1 MSHTALFHLLAGK
14 SGEGSESLWLPLW
27 VHAHDTAE
35 MMKRLVNKRLSEAAR
50 NAIGLDADELCRVA
64 WFLGAVHDIGKATV
78 LFQDK
83 ITYQLSDVR
92 SRLESA
98 GVELRKSP
106 YPDKS
111 HHALAGEAI
120 ALEFGCPR
128 GLASI
133 IGAHH
138 GRPQA
143 VGVVEEQIAYSKNYW
158 TPGQKDLWQEVWK
171 DFWQWALEGA
181 GYVSMEE
188 LPELEVP
195 AELLLTGLLTMA
207 DWIASNTHYFPLL
220 TVEELGDETLW
231 PKRANDAWKRLNLT
245 WPWESLCQTMDEVF
259 FTERFGFSPNALQT
273 AAMEVINAA
282 EAPGLLII
290 EAQMGV
296 GKTEAALAAA
306 EVFAARFQCGGLFFG
321 LPTQAT
327 ANGIFDRLSAWAGSQ
342 SEDLRHAI
350 RLAHGAAEMNENYRA
365 LLEGT
370 ARTADDDPE
379 AGLEAHPWFEG
390 RKVAL
395 LADFVI
401 GTVDQLL
408 MAALKQKHVMLRQL
422 GLAGKVVVDECHAY
436 DAYMS
441 RYLDRALEWLGRW
454 RVPVILLSAT
464 LPAGKRAELAQA
476 YLGGT
481 APAGD
486 WQTCRAYPLLT
497 WASQGEVRQTVVTET
512 AAPRFV
518 RLERGVVDDLP
529 KRLKVALREGGCAGV
544 IVNTVRRAQELAET
558 LRMNF
563 PEAEGWRVVLFHSQF
578 IQADR
583 AELEK
588 ELEERV
594 GKASTPATRNRLMIV
609 GTQVMEQSLDIDFD
623 FLATELCPMD
633 LLLQRVGRLHRHSR
647 ERPEPLREAVC
658 LVLDTGDETF
668 DPGSVAVYGEWLL
681 WRTRRLL
688 PDAITLPSDLPRLVH
703 DTYGWEQNDPLAAE
717 RNEPAYE
724 AYRKHQ
730 GDQRHKAT
738 NFVIKCPDDTFGDT
752 LNGFLKN
759 SAVRTD
765 ATARAAVRDGD
776 PSIDVLVMVR
786 HKDCTLHF
794 LPWQE
799 AGRAV
804 AMDVPPAREECRA
817 ILCQSLRLP
826 ASFSKC
832 WTIDAVIR
840 ELEER
845 NAALKTWQEAPLLK
859 GELILELDESL
870 TTKLAGSI
878 LQYSQATGLQ
888 YCKEESDERPGV

>member
-83 ITYQLSDVR
+83 ITYQLPDVR
-92 SRLESA
+92 SRLESTV
-98 GVELRKSP
+98 VELRKSP

-120 ALEFGCPR
+120 ALKLGCPQ

-138 GRPQA
+138 GRPQVYGA
-143 VGVVEEQIAYSKNYW
+143 VEEQIAYPKNYW
-158 TPGQKDLWQEVWK
+158 AQGQKDFWQEVWQ

-181 GYVSMEE
+181 GYASAEE

-195 AELLLTGLLTMA
+195 AELLLTGLLTTA
-207 DWIASNTHYFPLL
+207 DWIASNTVYFPLL
-220 TVEELGDETLW
+220 AVEELGDETLW

-245 WPWESLCQTMDEVF
+245 WPWESLCQTMDEAF

-273 AAMEVINAA
+273 AVLEVANAA
-282 EAPGLLII
+282 EAPGLLIV

-422 GLAGKVVVDECHAY
+422 GLAGKVVIVDECHAY

-464 LPAGKRAELAQA
+464 LPAGKRAELVQA
-476 YLGGT
+476 YLGGS
-481 APAGD
+481 AQVGD

-497 WASQGEVRQTVVTET
+497 WAAQGEVRQTVVTET
-512 AAPRFV
+512 AAPHSV
-518 RLERGVVDDLP
+518 RLERSVVDDLP
-529 KRLKVALREGGCAGV
+529 QRLKVALREGGCAGV
-544 IVNTVRRAQELAET
+544 IVNTVRRAQALFET
-558 LRMNF
+558 LHADL
-563 PEAEGWRVVLFHSQF
+563 PEYEIVLFHSQF
-578 IQADR
+578 IQVDR
-583 AELEK
+583 AELERK
-588 ELEERV
+588 LVARV
-594 GKASTPATRNRLMIV
+594 GKASTPEDRDRLVVV

-633 LLLQRVGRLHRHSR
+633 LLLQRVGRLHRHPR
-647 ERPEPLREAVC
+647 VRPEPLREAMC
-658 LVLDTGDETF
+658 LVLDTGEEAF

-688 PDAITLPSDLPRLVH
+688 PDRLTLPADLPRLVH
-703 DTYGWEQNDPLAAE
+703 DAYGWEQNDPLAAE
-717 RNEPAYE
+717 RNKPAYE
-724 AYRKHQ
+724 AYCNRQ
-730 GDQRHKAT
+730 ANQRDGAG
-738 NFVIKCPDDTFGDT
+738 NFVIQGPDDALDDT
-752 LNGFLKN
+752 LNDFLAN
-759 SAVRTD
+759 ALVRTD
-765 ATARAAVRDGD
+765 TAARAAVRDGD

-786 HKDCTLHF
+786 HGDGSLHF

-799 AGRAV
+799 GGRAV
-804 AMDVPPAREECRA
+804 PTDVQPSREECRA

-845 NAALKTWQEAPLLK
+845 NATLKAWQEAPLLK
-859 GELILELDESL
+859 GELVLVLDENL
-870 TTKLAGSI
+870 TTKLTGSI
-878 LQYSQATGLQ
+878 LHYSQATGLQ

>member
-1 MSHTALFHLLAGK
+1 MSHTVLFRLLAGK
-14 SGEGSESLWLPLW
+14 SGEGSGAYWLPLW

-35 MMKRLVNKRLSEAAR
+35 MMKRLVNNRLSEAAR

-64 WFLGAVHDIGKATV
+64 WFLGAVHDIGKATR
-78 LFQDK
+78 LFQYT
-83 ITYQLSDVR
+83 ITRQLSDVR
-92 SRLESA
+92 DRLRSIGAEVTEPRDS
-98 GVELRKSP
+98 G
-106 YPDKS
+106 KS
-111 HHALAGEAI
+111 HHTLMGEAI
-120 ALEFGCPR
+120 ALELGCPQ

-138 GRPQA
+138 GRPQVYGA
-143 VGVVEEQIAYSKNYW
+143 VEEQIAYPKNYW
-158 TPGQKDLWQEVWK
+158 AQGQKDFWQEVWQ

-181 GYVSMEE
+181 GYASAEE

-195 AELLLTGLLTMA
+195 AELLLTGLLTTA
-207 DWIASNTHYFPLL
+207 DWIASNTVYFPLL
-220 TVEELGDETLW
+220 AVEELGDETLW

-245 WPWESLCQTMDEVF
+245 WPWESLCQTMDEAF

-273 AAMEVINAA
+273 AVLEVANAA

-422 GLAGKVVVDECHAY
+422 GLAGKVVIVDECHAY

-464 LPAGKRAELAQA
+464 LPAGKRAELVQA
-476 YLGGT
+476 YLGGS
-481 APAGD
+481 AQVGD

-497 WASQGEVRQTVVTET
+497 WAAQGEVRQTVVTET
-512 AAPRFV
+512 AAPHSV

-529 KRLKVALREGGCAGV
+529 QRLKVALREGGCAGV
-544 IVNTVRRAQELAET
+544 IVNTVRRAQALFET
-558 LRMNF
+558 LHADL
-563 PEAEGWRVVLFHSQF
+563 PEYEIVLFHSQF
-578 IQADR
+578 IQVDR
-583 AELEK
+583 AELERK
-588 ELEERV
+588 LVARV
-594 GKASTPATRNRLMIV
+594 GKASTPEDRDRLV
-609 GTQVMEQSLDIDFD
+609 VVDTPLVVHGDPPEGHPFHPLEARGSEEEYVRLSNL
-623 FLATELCPMD
+623 LPLELPPDGLEPD
-633 LLLQRVGRLHRHSR
+633 LLVHRDELELEAPDLASAAEPHAKPALVRRAGVRAHER
-647 ERPEPLREAVC
+647 ERGAHPSRPVSRAHHPQEVSQRLAGREGLGALDHAVAVRAHAVDSAELAHEQGELERLADACHLEGKELGGGHVDVLADAREGTSGVGEPAHVPLDEVVGMAV
-658 LVLDTGDETF
+658 VVGGDEQ
-668 DPGSVAVYGEWLL
+668 VEGE
-681 WRTRRLL
+681 
-688 PDAITLPSDLPRLVH
+688 
-703 DTYGWEQNDPLAAE
+703 
-717 RNEPAYE
+717 
-724 AYRKHQ
+724 
-730 GDQRHKAT
+730 
-738 NFVIKCPDDTFGDT
+738 
-752 LNGFLKN
+752 
-759 SAVRTD
+759 
-765 ATARAAVRDGD
+765 
-776 PSIDVLVMVR
+776 
-786 HKDCTLHF
+786 
-794 LPWQE
+794 
-799 AGRAV
+799 
-804 AMDVPPAREECRA
+804 RE
-817 ILCQSLRLP
+817 L
-826 ASFSKC
+826 
-832 WTIDAVIR
+832 
-840 ELEER
+840 LEER
-845 NAALKTWQEAPLLK
+845 IGLYHAEELPLAGESLGDVGGPLVPCGEK
-859 GELILELDESL
+859 VGELLQPHRLEGARVCQQDRHEDSL
-870 TTKLAGSI
+870 AASSAGP
-878 LQYSQATGLQ
+878 ATFE
-888 YCKEESDERPGV
+888 KSRSRI